1 MTYVKCPGCGF
12 KVSDDFTLGDG
23 SHPKRCPNCAGPL
36 RLYQD
41 GWGIGPIEV
50 RAGELNA
57 PDEPGLDVSDSV
69 AHPAHY
75 NKGKIEVIE
84 FIEDQRL
91 WFHLGN
97 AVKYIARSAHKGK
110 PVEDLRKAIWYIER
124 EIELIQAEKEQREPC
139 RPNDMGKK

>member
-1 MTYVKCPGCGF
+1 MSENIRKYAICSGCKAKIYRDDDGAFKHDCPT
-12 KVSDDFTLGDG
+12 VTD
-23 SHPKRCPNCAGPL
+23 P
-36 RLYQD
+36 
-41 GWGIGPIEV
+41 
-50 RAGELNA
+50 
-57 PDEPGLDVSDSV
+57 V
-69 AHPAHY
+69 AHPSHY

-139 RPNDMGKK
+139 RPNDMGKKP